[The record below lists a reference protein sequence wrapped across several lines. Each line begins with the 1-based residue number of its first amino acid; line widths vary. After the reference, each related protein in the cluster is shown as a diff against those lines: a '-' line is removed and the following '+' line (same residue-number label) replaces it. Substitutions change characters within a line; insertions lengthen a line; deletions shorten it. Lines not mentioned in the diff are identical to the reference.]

1 MGEASVIGRKLEGVM
16 ERSGL
21 LSKDGARRS
30 PPASYLNKYMNK
42 LVTKNNMSEEMI
54 TIKFKSKVI

>member
-1 MGEASVIGRKLEGVM
+1 MREASVIGRKLEGVM

-30 PPASYLNKYMNK
+30 PPASYLNKYEMNNY
-42 LVTKNNMSEEMI
+42 LIYVYMR
-54 TIKFKSKVI
+54 